1 MFGTGRPFQPSLM
14 LAVIARS
21 IQKSGAPESNF
32 TWVLSDFT
40 SKHYTWLEE
49 PIRDKD
55 PCKFGS
61 YESNEEEKG
70 H

>member
-1 MFGTGRPFQPSLM
+1 MSE
-14 LAVIARS
+14 
-21 IQKSGAPESNF
+21 APESNF
-32 TWVLSDFT
+32 TRVGSDLT
-40 SKHYTWLEE
+40 SKQYARLGE